1 MKIIGYLSIY
11 RNTKKSYKDHSKI
24 HFFNDFMRRIFD
36 EMQITD
42 GLKRMELKD
51 KYKERFVKKFSEKKP
66 TNIGV
71 FYEEIYNDVI
81 KEK

>member
-1 MKIIGYLSIY
+1 MIGYTTIY

-24 HFFNDFMRRIFD
+24 HFFNDFMKRIFD

-51 KYKERFVKKFSEKKP
+51 KYKVRFNNKFNEKKP
-66 TNIGV
+66 TNIGD
-71 FYEEIYNDVI
+71 FYESIYNDLI